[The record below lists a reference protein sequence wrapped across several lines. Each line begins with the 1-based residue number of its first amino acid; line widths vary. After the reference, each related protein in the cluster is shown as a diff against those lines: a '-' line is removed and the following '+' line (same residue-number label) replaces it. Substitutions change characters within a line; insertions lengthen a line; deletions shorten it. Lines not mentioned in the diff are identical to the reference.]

1 MRLCVESRPARACA
15 AWRGQGVGAADDR
28 DLWSL
33 RWPLGSG
40 PRHCEVPRPLAVSTR
55 MGPRPSQP
63 PPSEIPR
70 AHCWGNVTFT
80 VHRDGAQCPPLSP
93 GPRPFL
99 MLLEPELPMAMLPL
113 LLQAPPPEELSQA
126 LGSAERPPQSQRGTG
141 QPPSSATRKGLVP
154 AATPRVRPDLGFI
167 QGCF

>member
-15 AWRGQGVGAADDR
+15 AWRGQGVDAADDR
-28 DLWSL
+28 DLRSL

-40 PRHCEVPRPLAVSTR
+40 PRHREAPRPLAVSTR

-126 LGSAERPPQSQRGTG
+126 LGSASPVTARHWSTPQQCHAEGARSCRNPQG
-141 QPPSSATRKGLVP
+141 QA
-154 AATPRVRPDLGFI
+154 
-167 QGCF
+167 